1 MALCYHCFR
10 EKGAETVCPFCGYD
24 PTGSAKKHPMA
35 LRPESILNGRYIL
48 GRVLGQGGF
57 GITYIAQD
65 YQTKERVAVKEYF
78 PTEFAGRTNGT
89 HVQIYS
95 EEREAGFAYGKAQF
109 LEEART
115 LAAVTGSE
123 NIVRIHSYFEEN
135 GTAYFTMDYVEGL
148 PLDEYLKTRGAHLK
162 AAEAAAL
169 LLPLMGAL
177 DTVHRKGIV
186 HRDIAPDN
194 IIISP
199 EGKARLIDFGAA
211 RYSTGEKSKSLD
223 VILKHG
229 FAPMEQYTRRGRQ
242 GPWTDVYAMAATYY
256 FALTGKVPPDAI
268 ERIAEDTL
276 EPPSALGSDISVG
289 EEQVLLKGLAVQASE
304 RWQTMGEFRAALLA
318 VRGAI
323 DAETRRA
330 EQERK
335 TREERER
342 KAREK
347 AEREKQEKAQ
357 REAQKKAEQ
366 EAARVARQAERE
378 AAHTARQAEREAKK
392 GTGAK
397 KSKLPLVLAAV
408 LVLALV
414 VFGVTRLT
422 GKSAPAVTAA
432 PTATAAAAEPAEESV
447 SAAEP
452 AAEAPA
458 VEAPAALAELAPGTY
473 KIGVAFCQ
481 FDGSFMTLYRNELL
495 DCFKALETDD
505 VKFDVTIV
513 DGKNDMDEQ
522 NHQIDEFIALGMDAI
537 VLNLVETSAA
547 DAAIDKIAA
556 AGIPCI
562 LINREPLGENGYES
576 YAGLLDNDK
585 VCYVG
590 ADPLQAGTFQAEI
603 IRDLDNH
610 GDINGDGVVSI
621 LPLFNFN
628 SDYDLHLFEYTFQV
642 LDILGIAPS
651 MQIFDLPDGS
661 RANAQSIC
669 ANALA
674 QSDDAMIEVV
684 LCGSDDMALGAA
696 AAITAAGR
704 TVGKDIY
711 LIGCDA
717 LEECVEMVSEGTMT
731 GTVLTDYV
739 GQTHTAVDVTITALA
754 GQAIDNYY
762 RVDCMKITASSSTAS
777 AAEAEAA
784 PGSSAAPAENQLL
797 FADPALA
804 PAHPTTPFG
813 LLYKDS
819 ADRGVGYTLDEV
831 REAEVR
837 TARMLDESQQR
848 VWLNDGFQGNS
859 LMCLFMDDM
868 LVFVNLMER
877 VGDSSHRRASLT
889 FWGENVINTWVED
902 STYDF
907 FVNSP
912 AEVYAAALAARGNPS
927 ATSFEWTVLNRTD
940 LPFHY
945 HEKDPLELSF
955 GFDQIGATTS
965 YELDSPV
972 TDLDGQTLY
981 MQMTLDNCPSDY
993 PFGEHMLLGRGQ
1005 DGNWVTIGTFKV
1017 VKEQADGRKVLYK
1030 FTFPGELTE
1039 LAAFAGP
1046 FPMDGPLVSGYSRNT
1061 SFFIAAP
1068 A

>member
-1 MALCYHCFR
+1 VALCYQCFR

-65 YQTKERVAVKEYF
+65 YQTKERVALKEYF
-78 PTEFAGRTNGT
+78 PSEFAGRSQGLT
-89 HVQIYS
+89 VQVHSSQQLENY
-95 EEREAGFAYGKAQF
+95 EYGKARF
-109 LEEART
+109 LEEAKT
-115 LAAVTGSE
+115 LAAFIGNE
-123 NIVRIHSYFEEN
+123 NIVRIYSYFEEN

-276 EPPSALGSDISVG
+276 EPPSALGSDLSAG

-304 RWQTMGEFRAALLA
+304 RWQTMGEFRAALQA

-347 AEREKQEKAQ
+347 AEREKQEKTG

-366 EAARVARQAERE
+366 EAARAARQAERE
-378 AAHTARQAEREAKK
+378 AAHTARLAEREAKK

-397 KSKLPLVLAAV
+397 KSKLPLALAAV

-452 AAEAPA
+452 VAEVPA

-481 FDGSFMTLYRNELL
+481 FDGSFMTLYRNVLL

-505 VKFDVTIV
+505 VKFDVTTV
-513 DGKNDMDEQ
+513 DAKNDMDEQ

-562 LINREPLGENGYES
+562 LINREPLGENGDAS
-576 YAGLLDNDK
+576 YSGILDNEN
-585 VCYVG
+585 VCFVG
-590 ADPLQAGTFQAEI
+590 VDAHEACTFQAEI

-610 GDINGDGVVSI
+610 GDINGDGLVSI

-628 SDYDLHLFEYTFQV
+628 SDYDLYRFDYTFQV
-642 LDILGIAPS
+642 LDTLGIAPS
-651 MQIFDLPDGS
+651 MRIFDLPDGS
-661 RANAQSIC
+661 RANAQKIC

-674 QSDDAMIEVV
+674 QSDDAMVEVV

-739 GQTHTAVDVTITALA
+739 GQTHIAVDVTITALA

-762 RVDCMKITASSSTAS
+762 QVDCMKITSSSSS
-777 AAEAEAA
+777 AAEAQAA
-784 PGSSAAPAENQLL
+784 PGSSAAPAEMELL

-831 REAEVR
+831 REAEAR

-848 VWLNDGFQGNS
+848 VWLDDGFQGHP
-859 LMCLFMDDM
+859 LMCLFVDDM
-868 LVFVNLMER
+868 LVFVNLMEH

-889 FWGENVINTWVED
+889 FWGENVINTWIED

-912 AEVYAAALAARGNPS
+912 AEVYAAATAARGNPS

-940 LPFHY
+940 LSFHY

-972 TDLDGQTLY
+972 TEFDGKTLY

-1017 VKEQADGRKVLYK
+1017 VKEQADGRKVLYR

>member
-1 MALCYHCFR
+1 MALCYQCFR

-276 EPPSALGSDISVG
+276 EPPSALGSDLSAG
-289 EEQVLLKGLAVQASE
+289 EEQVLLKGLAVQAPE
-304 RWQTMGEFRAALLA
+304 RWQTMGEFRAALQA

-335 TREERER
+335 NREERER

-347 AEREKQEKAQ
+347 AEREKQEKAV

-366 EAARVARQAERE
+366 EAARAARQAERE

-432 PTATAAAAEPAEESV
+432 PTATAAESAEESV

-452 AAEAPA
+452 AAEVPA

-473 KIGVAFCQ
+473 KVGVAIYQ
-481 FDGSFMTLYRNELL
+481 FNDYFMTLYRNELL
-495 DCFKALETDD
+495 DYFKALETDD

-562 LINREPLGENGYES
+562 LINREPLGQDSDGSYLDEA
-576 YAGLLDNDK
+576 YAGILSNDK

-590 ADPLQAGTFQAEI
+590 ADTRQSGTFQGEI
-603 IRDLDNH
+603 IRDLDDH
-610 GDINGDGVVSI
+610 GDINGDGVVSV
-621 LPLFNFN
+621 LPLFNLD
-628 SDYDLHLFEYTFQV
+628 SYYDLFRFEFTFSTLETIGIEYKLLI
-642 LDILGIAPS
+642 LD
-651 MQIFDLPDGS
+651 FPDGS
-661 RANAQSIC
+661 SASAQEIC
-669 ANALA
+669 AECLA
-674 QSDDAMIEVV
+674 QADSDFTVDVV
-684 LCGSDDMALGAA
+684 LCGSNTMALGAA
-696 AAITAAGR
+696 AAIDAAGR

-711 LIGCDA
+711 LVCFGSVG
-717 LEECVEMVSEGTMT
+717 ECEEMVNEGAMS
-731 GTVLTDYV
+731 GAVLDDYV
-739 GQTHTAVDVTITALA
+739 DQAHTAVDVAITALA

-762 RVDCMKITASSSTAS
+762 WIDYVKIAAPSASEP
-777 AAEAEAA
+777 AAEA
-784 PGSSAAPAENQLL
+784 PAAPAASELL
-797 FADPALA
+797 YADPALA

-831 REAEVR
+831 REAEAR

-848 VWLNDGFQGNS
+848 VWLEDGFQGHP

-868 LVFVNLMER
+868 LVFANLMEH
-877 VGDSSHRRASLT
+877 VGNQTQRCAALT
-889 FWGENVINTWVED
+889 FWGENVSSAWVED
-902 STYDF
+902 SSYDF

-912 AEVYAAALAARGNPS
+912 EEVYAAAMAARGNPA
-927 ATSFEWTVLNRTD
+927 ATSFEWTVLTRTE

-972 TDLDGQTLY
+972 TEFDGKTLY

-993 PFGEHMLLGRGQ
+993 PFGEHMLLGRGR
-1005 DGNWVTIGTFKV
+1005 DGKWVSIGTFKV
-1017 VKEQADGRKVLYK
+1017 VKEQADGREVLYK
-1030 FTFPGELTE
+1030 FTFPDELTE
-1039 LAAFAGP
+1039 LAALSEP
-1046 FPMDGPLVSGYSRNT
+1046 FPMDGPLVSGYSRST
-1061 SFFIAAP
+1061 AYFLTVPS
-1068 A
+1068 